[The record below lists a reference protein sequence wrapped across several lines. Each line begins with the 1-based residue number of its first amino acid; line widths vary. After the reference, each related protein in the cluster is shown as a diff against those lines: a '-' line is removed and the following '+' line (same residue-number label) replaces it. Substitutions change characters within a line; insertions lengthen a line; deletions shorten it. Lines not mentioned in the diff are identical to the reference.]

1 MMTKRL
7 SLASALLIAGT
18 FTLAAKPPVHTVTVA
33 DEARV
38 TLKDFDATASAL
50 GSNADLLR
58 TYINAANMD
67 ADSHLD
73 QLETIKAEINK
84 MGKELASLEAQ
95 RSSLSTWE
103 QQAVDKS
110 LPLLKNVAANT
121 ESAIH
126 YFNANRNI
134 LWTPVYRGY
143 ADAIYQDSEK
153 ISKTVGDYLK
163 YAKAQTVE
171 QKMEG
176 TLGMGT
182 N

>member
-7 SLASALLIAGT
+7 PLASALLIAGT
-18 FTLAAKPPVHTVTVA
+18 FTLAAKPPAYTVA

-38 TLKDFDATASAL
+38 TLKDFDATASLL
-50 GSNADLLR
+50 GSDADQLR
-58 TYINAANMD
+58 TFINAANMD

-73 QLETIKAEINK
+73 QLEAIKAKVNK
-84 MGKELASLEAQ
+84 MGKELASLESQ
-95 RSSLSTWE
+95 RDSLSSWE
-103 QQAVDKS
+103 QQAIDKS
-110 LPLLKNVAANT
+110 LPLLKSVASNT

-126 YFNANRNI
+126 YFNDNRNN

-143 ADAIYQDSEK
+143 ADAIYKDSET

-163 YAKAQTVE
+163 YAKAHAVE

-176 TLGMGT
+176 TLGIGT